1 MSIPINVPIKQNHTT
16 RFKLTLFLP
25 LFLVLGIIM
34 LVYNTV
40 CIEGGKLSKPVSLKI
55 FLDDWIP
62 FNFYII
68 FPYVICLGFVL
79 FAGIF
84 FAFNRKISII
94 QIISFYCSVILMYFL
109 TYVIYLI
116 FPTTAQDVMISSFN
130 PSVLNWGMYRVIKGL
145 YGLST
150 PLGDF
155 PSLHVAPMVFMSFF
169 LYKNWR
175 TFFWRFF
182 PIAFLGATGTVLLK
196 FHVFLGF
203 FGGVLMGIF
212 GYFILYEKFVYKMVS
227 KGLDT

>member
-1 MSIPINVPIKQNHTT
+1 M
-16 RFKLTLFLP
+16 LFLP
-25 LFLVLGIIM
+25 FFIVLGIIM
-34 LVYNTV
+34 LGYNSV
-40 CIEGGKLSKPVSLKI
+40 CNVGGKFINPVSLKI

-84 FAFNRKISII
+84 FAFYRNINPL
-94 QIISFYCSVILMYFL
+94 QITAFYSSVILMYFIC
-109 TYVIYLI
+109 YIIYFI
-116 FPTTAQDVMISSFN
+116 FPTTAKEVMITSFN
-130 PSVLNWGMYRVIKGL
+130 PTVLDRGTYKIVKGL
-145 YGLST
+145 YSLST

-169 LYKNWR
+169 LFKNWR
-175 TFFWRFF
+175 SFFWILLPF
-182 PIAFLGATGTVLLK
+182 AFLGALGTILLK

-212 GYFILYEKFVYKMVS
+212 GYFILYERFVIKKLS
-227 KGLDT
+227 RFLD